1 MQQVQKISNES
12 VQKALEI
19 IQEFIDSGFVHMPF
33 NSIPNNRVF
42 VSDITTSYLAY
53 VKDNVVIEHYLM
65 HPNTPKITAHSHPFA
80 NQMIILAGKLKVYRK
95 DNFVEVSS
103 TFENTSNYNVS
114 SITFPPFLHGFQAG
128 DTGAVVYNIQIWNEA
143 VTNPTSATVEY
154 YGEALGPVHA
164 LNLQQK

>member
-1 MQQVQKISNES
+1 MQQVQKIRDTS
-12 VQKALEI
+12 VQRALEI

-53 VKDNVVIEHYLM
+53 VKENVVIEHYLM

-95 DNFVEVSS
+95 DKYIEVTS
-103 TFENTSNYNVS
+103 TFENKYNFNVS
-114 SITFPPFLHGFQAG
+114 FITFPPFLHGFQAG
-128 DTGAVVYNIQIWNEA
+128 DTGAVVYNIQIWDDI

-154 YGEALGPVHA
+154 EGEALGPIHA
-164 LNLQQK
+164 LKLQKK